1 MNIVFD
7 IGGSKLRVASSR
19 DGKTLGTPVI
29 TTSPKDPSVAIE
41 KLVSITRDLTD
52 GEKVTGIAGGIAG
65 VLNPENT
72 TLTAASNLPRWVGFN
87 ITEPLATE
95 FQCPVKLINDAML
108 GALGE
113 ANFGA
118 GQGFNS
124 MLYYTIGTG
133 VGGTWIINGHLP
145 NSGTY
150 EPGHQILDWQSMTT
164 LEKLVDHAATPQE
177 QVHYIAIG
185 LLNSLLHWPAD
196 IIILGGGKT
205 IHKTWTEKDV
215 KTELVKISHAYVP
228 IPDLMFAKLGDAA
241 GLYGA
246 LHLAKQL

>member
-29 TTSPKDPSVAIE
+29 VPSPKDPAVAVQ
-41 KLVSITRDLTD
+41 KLIATARDLTE
-52 GEKVTGIAGGIAG
+52 GAKITGIAGGIAG
-65 VLNPENT
+65 VLNPEHT

-87 ITEPLATE
+87 ITEPLAAA
-95 FQCPVKLINDAML
+95 FNCPVKLINDAML

-113 ANFGA
+113 ANFGS
-118 GQGFNS
+118 GQGYKS
-124 MLYYTIGTG
+124 ILYYTIGTG
-133 VGGTWIINGHLP
+133 VGGTWIINGQLP
-145 NSGTY
+145 NNGTY
-150 EPGHQILDWQSMTT
+150 EPGHQILDWQSLTT
-164 LEKLVDHAATPQE
+164 MEKLVDQAATARE

-185 LLNSLLHWPAD
+185 IFNSLLHWPAD

-205 IHKTWTEKDV
+205 IHKTWSAKDV
-215 KTELVKISHAYVP
+215 KAELEKIAHAYVP
-228 IPDLMFAKLGDAA
+228 IPELGFAKLGDAA